1 MSELPRKYP
10 SFFRA
15 YDIRGI
21 YGDEITEDVAYR
33 IGKAFGSYVGNKG
46 VVNVGRDTRKGSK
59 TLSNS
64 LISGLLNS
72 GCNILNLG
80 MVPSPILYYSATKMD
95 SLAGVMITASHLPPE
110 WNGFKF
116 CDKHG
121 QVISEGNGLEQI
133 RMHYLEDKK
142 QNYEKGV
149 SKEYSKIL
157 DDYYNSIKT
166 EICSIRKDLA
176 VIIDTS
182 NSVPS
187 LFLPKLFDKLGINS
201 NFINSKILE
210 TPIHDVEPSYQ
221 SMKILSEYVVETGSD
236 IGIMYDSDGD
246 RIAFVGQNGKI
257 YPDGIALIAIFS
269 KIYSLRYKNGSIVLD
284 VTCPSSLLEYIKKI
298 GFTPLISRVGHN
310 FCSAMALQ
318 NKSLFAAQFSGHIA
332 MKETDYRDDAI
343 FASLKL
349 LEFMSKLEE
358 PLNEFLSKNIPK
370 FYYETTTFEVPEN
383 LKFIFMEKII
393 QNIKEKEKQIL
404 EIDGIKV
411 IYSDGSYLIRTSN
424 TSNIIRIMA
433 EGKDED
439 SMNKYMKIA
448 MRETQEVIQHD

>member
-1 MSELPRKYP
+1 VSKLSRKYP

-21 YGDEITEDVAYR
+21 YGDEITEDVAYK
-33 IGKAFGSYVGNKG
+33 IGKAFGSYIGNKG

-59 TLSNS
+59 SLSNS

-72 GCNILNLG
+72 GCNVLNLG
-80 MVPSPILYYSATKMD
+80 MVPSPIVYYSIAKMN

-116 CDKHG
+116 CDKYG

-133 RMHYLEDKK
+133 RTHYLEEKIG
-142 QNYEKGV
+142 NFEKGV
-149 SKEYSKIL
+149 HKNYSKIL
-157 DDYYNSIKT
+157 DDYYNTIKM
-166 EICSIRKDLA
+166 EIGPIRKDLT

-187 LFLPKLFDKLGINS
+187 LFLPKLFDKFGITS
-201 NFINSKILE
+201 NFINNKILD

-221 SMKILSEYVVETGSD
+221 SMKMLSEHVVESGSD

-246 RIAFVGQNGKI
+246 RIAFVDQNGKI

-269 KIYSLRYKNGSIVLD
+269 KIFSLPYNNGSIVLD
-284 VTCPSSLLEYIKKI
+284 ITCPSSLLEYIKRM
-298 GFTPLISRVGHN
+298 GFNPLISRVGHN

-318 NKSLFAAQFSGHIA
+318 NRSLFAAQFSGHIA
-332 MKETDYRDDAI
+332 MKETNYRDDAI

-349 LEFMSKLEE
+349 IEFMSKLEE

-370 FYYETTTFEVPEN
+370 FYYETATFEVPEN
-383 LKFIFMEKII
+383 LKFVFMEKII
-393 QNIKEKEKQIL
+393 KNIKEKNKQIL

-411 IYSDGSYLIRTSN
+411 IHSDGGYLIRTSN
-424 TSNIIRIMA
+424 TSNNIRIMA

-448 MRETQEVIQHD
+448 MKETQDVIQHD